1 MNVMPYL
8 DYNRI
13 SDVRKTMLYSDMDGM
28 VVQKSR
34 HENQE
39 QPQPQE
45 NISQEPEARKT
56 LPTKEVI
63 DFAIDSGLKSDKG
76 LIGTESN
83 IDNLDV
89 SKAVSDSQKNV
100 VMNEYKK
107 FAQNID
113 TSDGIV
119 IRKAGNAEL

>member
-28 VVQKSR
+28 VVQKPR

-39 QPQPQE
+39 QPQE
-45 NISQEPEARKT
+45 NISQEPEVRKT

-119 IRKAGNAEL
+119 IRKARNAEL